1 MILAIASIGLVGV
14 RSWLLPWW
22 LQWACEWFDWHPW
35 FSLSPWYLR
44 LGWLCSVD
52 WVALKATVHASF
64 QPLSLLEIA
73 WYWMSPARRMAANG
87 QKWCETWKKGNNVM
101 NVFIFCSYNSSFD
114 VAKWFQS
121 SNFFNFKLYQ
131 KGIKSWSR
139 IFKSQKNVHIILKI
153 RYKIQDYL
161 VKVKVDKI

>member
-1 MILAIASIGLVGV
+1 MTNWCSRILKIQWFPLSILIFGQQFCFLG
-14 RSWLLPWW
+14 PTIFKIP
-22 LQWACEWFDWHPW
+22 QPN
-35 FSLSPWYLR
+35 WYY
-44 LGWLCSVD
+44 
-52 WVALKATVHASF
+52 LKATVHASF
-64 QPLSLLEIA
+64 QLLSLLEIA

-139 IFKSQKNVHIILKI
+139 IFKSQKNVHIILKL